1 MEHPWEPPA
10 PKATTFTD
18 LATELV
24 EQIATLSW
32 CTGLLALRLVN
43 RDLNSKTLYT
53 FTKAHFTTRSF
64 LLCEISL
71 RTLPRIAEHDTS
83 GRSLKTLTVYDGE
96 ILKPEDWLRC
106 WAPAELPFLG
116 DGYNALYEAQQQFQ
130 KLKVDLFL
138 VTRIFER
145 LKSFNTT
152 IEVQVQVYGDKH
164 NSGHPTIHGGVAG
177 DKLIWAQNEQSGC
190 RPTKLI
196 VEALASSGFSP
207 SKFTVH
213 GHGWWRSLYIFPKA
227 WGLNHN
233 IVRRPDHIK
242 MFNGL
247 EHLNL
252 VDVLLTPGD
261 GHALRSMSGILA
273 ASSILETLTLS
284 GREIKQIDRKSILYS
299 RYYDRSG
306 NCLPPPLRLSMK
318 CSRLKTLR
326 TFEAEDCRFMP
337 VTAREASMVKE
348 AKPEDIATRRD
359 AADHVITVL
368 FKSCT
373 VFRGVRLKGYTMT
386 NWTGGPPVV
395 VESDGEDDL
404 VGLPAV
410 SAQALAVPRRCL
422 ICSVVAAIR

>member
-1 MEHPWEPPA
+1 MDSSFLHTLYLTTKPPPSTLSIRSRMEHPWEPPA

-326 TFEAEDCRFMP
+326 VEHLQLGFGNICNSSVNTRLYRRLRQKIVDSCRLLLGRLPWSRKRSRRTSPRGETLRTMSSLSCSRA
-337 VTAREASMVKE
+337 AR
-348 AKPEDIATRRD
+348 
-359 AADHVITVL
+359 
-368 FKSCT
+368 
-373 VFRGVRLKGYTMT
+373 
-386 NWTGGPPVV
+386 
-395 VESDGEDDL
+395 
-404 VGLPAV
+404 
-410 SAQALAVPRRCL
+410 
-422 ICSVVAAIR
+422 CSEGCV